1 MQQHRKVSTDSK
13 YLDLDIVQEYIK
25 QDLDQ
30 NEYFRYEHDI
40 DFDIPEQD
48 EFFDC
53 LDSIDEPPQI
63 ERFNQIKLHT
73 MRISRKQRVED
84 ELTQPPEKED
94 QLQLSI
100 ESMEEE
106 FQYQDEMYDIKQIE
120 IDKRKVIS
128 IFTLKQ
134 DFFDNKHNHT
144 QFLKNVELLRQKN
157 IHLEE
162 FYTYIKELGLGCGFS
177 LDQIRYELLQ
187 QFISGLVEIVKY
199 IDDMFRFQSRWLERE
214 PIITLQNIFQAFS
227 FQWERFQDYTTALI
241 DKSAISKIRSNN
253 KIIDYDSLQFKKG
266 IDFCLTQIDEQQND
280 GADFN
285 IQQSNQESLIL
296 FKVFELLRLNEHFL
310 HISKQNQKAKRIKN
324 YFAKCRSRIKLY
336 LLLKNKV
343 KFQFKNKRK
352 SQMSLHHNMTEKY
365 LFIDPNSIQ
374 LENTV
379 HIFEEVL
386 QPNLIKVRMQ
396 RFAIKNLNS
405 NFNTIKDYDYYQ

>member
-352 SQMSLHHNMTEKY
+352 SQMSLHHNITEKY

>member
-134 DFFDNKHNHT
+134 DYFDNKHNHT

-187 QFISGLVEIVKY
+187 QFITGLVEIVKF

-310 HISKQNQKAKRIKN
+310 HISKQNQKAKRIKS

-352 SQMSLHHNMTEKY
+352 SQVSLHHNITEKY

-374 LENTV
+374 LENTF
-379 HIFEEVL
+379 HIFEEVS
-386 QPNLIKVRMQ
+386 QPNLIRVKMQ
-396 RFAIKNLNS
+396 RSAIKNLNS

>member
-134 DFFDNKHNHT
+134 DYFDNKHNHT

-187 QFISGLVEIVKY
+187 QFITGLVEIVKY

-352 SQMSLHHNMTEKY
+352 SQVSLHHNITEKY

-374 LENTV
+374 LENTF
-379 HIFEEVL
+379 HIFEEVS
-386 QPNLIKVRMQ
+386 QPNLIRVKMQ
-396 RFAIKNLNS
+396 RSAIKNLNS